1 MGAWL
6 WQNGEQQKSID
17 LTSQREVLNL
27 MFSQRDPLHCPHA
40 LLAVRNKATFISFL
54 YPKVAFL
61 DAEGNVSWKEECTG
75 ERMNR

>member
-27 MFSQRDPLHCPHA
+27 MFSQQTPCTAPTPC
-40 LLAVRNKATFISFL
+40 LLSGTRLFHLFSL
-54 YPKVAFL
+54 PKVAFL
-61 DAEGNVSWKEECTG
+61 DAEGNVSWKG
-75 ERMNR
+75 RMHR